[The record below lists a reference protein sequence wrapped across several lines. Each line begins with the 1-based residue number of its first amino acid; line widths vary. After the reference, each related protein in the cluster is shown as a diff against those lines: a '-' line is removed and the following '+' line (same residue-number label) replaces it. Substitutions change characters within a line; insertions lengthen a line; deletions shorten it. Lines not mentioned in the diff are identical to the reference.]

1 MQVSTPPFVNKF
13 AVSSTLPP
21 VTPPPPHH
29 DEVDTKVFTPS
40 ISAITTP
47 GTLQALTGATTPLFS
62 QNGAMGSTPV
72 GLRGSPLSTDFSPSP
87 NAQGF
92 VHQDV
97 IQEVSPESPVIEKP
111 SVSDPPLDRLMKQV
125 GFSAPCLPF
134 LVFKFL
140 MNSPNCLLWG

>member
-1 MQVSTPPFVNKF
+1 M
-13 AVSSTLPP
+13 
-21 VTPPPPHH
+21 TPPPPHH

-92 VHQDV
+92 VPQDV

-125 GFSAPCLPF
+125 GFPALG
-134 LVFKFL
+134 LV
-140 MNSPNCLLWG
+140 